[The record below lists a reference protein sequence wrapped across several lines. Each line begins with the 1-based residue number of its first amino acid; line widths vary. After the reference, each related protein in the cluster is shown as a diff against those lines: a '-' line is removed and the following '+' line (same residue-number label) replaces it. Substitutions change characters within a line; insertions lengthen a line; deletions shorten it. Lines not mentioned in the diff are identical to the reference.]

1 MVSKQFRLYGRVQG
15 VGFRYYITQKANM
28 LGIKGFVRNEA
39 DGTVYIEATAPDQKT
54 MQVFEGYLRQG
65 PSLAR
70 VDKIDATDL
79 PPQSFDNFE
88 IR

>member
-28 LGIKGFVRNEA
+28 LGIKGFVRNEP
-39 DGTVYIEATAPDQKT
+39 DGTVYIEATAPDAKT
-54 MQVFEGYLRQG
+54 MDIFLGYLKQG

-70 VDKIDATDL
+70 VDKVDNIDIPLQNFT
-79 PPQSFDNFE
+79 SFE

>member
-1 MVSKQFRLYGRVQG
+1 MISKQIRLHGRVQG

-28 LGIKGFVRNEA
+28 LGIKGFVRNEP

-54 MQVFEGYLRQG
+54 MDIFLEYLKQG
-65 PSLAR
+65 PSMAK
-70 VDKIDATDL
+70 VVKIDTSDI
-79 PPQSFDNFE
+79 PVQTFSIFE

>member
-1 MVSKQFRLYGRVQG
+1 MVSKQFRLHGRVQG

-28 LGIKGFVRNEA
+28 LGITGFVRNEP
-39 DGTVYIEATAPDQKT
+39 DGTVYIEATAPDHKT
-54 MQVFEGYLRQG
+54 MDVFVEYLKQG

-70 VDKIDATDL
+70 VDKVDAIDL
-79 PPQSFDNFE
+79 PKQTFTTFE